1 MAISRRDGDFPL
13 SPPLNFMRSLWRLNH
28 ALERVSKR
36 MELALG
42 VTAQQRMIVRCIGKY
57 PGITSAELAGQL
69 HLDPGTISISLGRLE
84 KKGLLKRER
93 SAEDR
98 RRVHLQLSPK
108 GRSIDRPASGTVET
122 AVQALLAQASEQSLA
137 TTRRV
142 LEELTAAL
150 EAEADRAAR

>member
-1 MAISRRDGDFPL
+1 MPTSQRDGDFPL
-13 SPPLNFMRSLWRLNH
+13 SPALNFMRSLWRLNH

-36 MELALG
+36 MELSIG

-57 PGITSAELAGQL
+57 PGITSVELARQL

-84 KKGLLKRER
+84 KKGLLKRQR

-98 RRVHLQLSPK
+98 RRVHLLLSPK
-108 GRSIDRPASGTVET
+108 GKTIDRPSSGTVET
-122 AVQALLAQASEQSLA
+122 AVQALHSEATEQSLA

-142 LEELTAAL
+142 LEELTARL
-150 EAEADRAAR
+150 EAEADRED